1 MHVSDPDAKPW
12 LADDPNFLT
21 DLGELDRGLA
31 DGSDDVREPVTPVV
45 TPHSAHPVAP
55 SVPLP
60 PSRPIP
66 ARPAGRAARALDP
79 ARLLNT
85 SAFAAAQAPVSDG
98 QLHPAAA
105 PAVAAAPPRSAA
117 APWSA
122 PPFAHVPP
130 VAPGATATVHA
141 RRPLI
146 DLFPPSALVPESPP
160 LPAPGAAV
168 GPQLPPRR
176 PRQAG
181 RPEPEASA
189 PPPLHSPTY
198 ESFYGLREKAF
209 SLSTDLRFLYPS
221 GQHERA
227 SREILAAI
235 RKRSGPVVLT
245 APVGLGKTTLCRS
258 IVREIDRR
266 TVTSLVLDP
275 PLSIDDLLQTML
287 VDFGVISRNDAAG
300 ASGSSREV
308 LTGALRSFLES
319 LVPLQAS
326 AVVILDEAQHLPVAL
341 LADLGALVGTAG
353 PAAGILQIVFAGQPT
368 LTTLLR
374 DAALRPLDASVA
386 LRTDLGPL
394 DADEVSAYVMHRL
407 STAGASTRVEF
418 DPDAIALLFE
428 ASAGVPRVVNLL
440 CDHAMTRGQQ
450 SSAAVIDAALVAAAA
465 ADLDLEPPSGRARE
479 WLASAALAAV
489 FVLLVLAGA
498 AGAAWVSRDAVSR
511 TIQQWEQVPPAPA
524 GPMRRLMMPIAPIP
538 PPSDVP

>member
-1 MHVSDPDAKPW
+1 VHVSDPDAKPW
-12 LADDPNFLT
+12 LADDPNFMT
-21 DLGELDRGLA
+21 DLGDLDRGLA
-31 DGSDDVREPVTPVV
+31 DESHDVGHPVTPVV
-45 TPHSAHPVAP
+45 TPHAAP
-55 SVPLP
+55 PAPPVPLP
-60 PSRPIP
+60 SSRPI
-66 ARPAGRAARALDP
+66 AATRPAGRAARALDP

-98 QLHPAAA
+98 QLHAA
-105 PAVAAAPPRSAA
+105 PAPS
-117 APWSA
+117 SA
-122 PPFAHVPP
+122 PPFAHVHP
-130 VAPGATATVHA
+130 VAPAATAAVHA

-146 DLFPPSALVPESPP
+146 DLFPASALVPESPS
-160 LPAPGAAV
+160 LPTPGAAV

-176 PRQAG
+176 P
-181 RPEPEASA
+181 
-189 PPPLHSPTY
+189 PPPLHQPTY
-198 ESFYGLREKAF
+198 EDFYGLREKPF

-235 RKRSGPVVLT
+235 RQRSGPVVLT
-245 APVGLGKTTLCRS
+245 APVGLGKTTLCLS

-275 PLSIDDLLQTML
+275 PLSLDDLLQTML
-287 VDFGVISRNDAAG
+287 VDFGVISRADVAG
-300 ASGSSREV
+300 ASRSSREV

-326 AVVILDEAQHLPVAL
+326 AVVILDEAQNLPVAL

-353 PAAGILQIVFAGQPT
+353 PGAGILQIVFAGQPP

-374 DAALRPLDASVA
+374 DAALRPLAASVS

-394 DADEVSAYVMHRL
+394 YADEVSAYVMHRL
-407 STAGASTRVEF
+407 SIAGANTRVEF

-428 ASAGVPRVVNLL
+428 VSAGVPRVVNLL

-465 ADLDLEPPSGRARE
+465 ADLDLEPRSGRAPG
-479 WLASAALAAV
+479 WLASAAFAAA

-511 TIQQWEQVPPAPA
+511 TIQQWENVPPAPA
-524 GPMRRLMMPIAPIP
+524 GPKRSFVAPIAPIP
-538 PPSDVP
+538 PPSDVR